1 MTQVNT
7 SCRAETTPICSGEAG
22 APPLL
27 PVLPEQGM
35 PWMGTRCAVKFPVT
49 IFTGAASCLLD
60 CNAMRIFK
68 PFIGTALLAAGLAV
82 CSPGVLAQN
91 QNQGGNRP
99 NRGNFDPEQFRQRM
113 MDRYR
118 EQLDVKDDAEWKL
131 ISDRISKVLEA
142 RRELGFG
149 GPGGFRMPRREGP
162 DGGGR
167 RGGFFGAPSPEAEAL
182 QKAIDSKA
190 SADEIKAKLAK
201 YRESQKEKRAKLEK
215 AQDDL
220 RKVLSVRQEAAAV
233 MAGLL
238 E

>member
-1 MTQVNT
+1 M
-7 SCRAETTPICSGEAG
+7 
-22 APPLL
+22 
-27 PVLPEQGM
+27 
-35 PWMGTRCAVKFPVT
+35 KF
-49 IFTGAASCLLD
+49 
-60 CNAMRIFK
+60 FK
-68 PFIGTALLAAGLAV
+68 PFIGTALLAAGLV
-82 CSPGVLAQN
+82 VSSPGVLAQN

-131 ISDRISKVLEA
+131 ISDRITRVMDA

-149 GPGGFRMPRREGP
+149 GPGGFRPPRRDAG
-162 DGGGR
+162 DGGGGR

-190 SADEIKAKLAK
+190 SQDEIKAKLAK

-233 MAGLL
+233 VAGLL